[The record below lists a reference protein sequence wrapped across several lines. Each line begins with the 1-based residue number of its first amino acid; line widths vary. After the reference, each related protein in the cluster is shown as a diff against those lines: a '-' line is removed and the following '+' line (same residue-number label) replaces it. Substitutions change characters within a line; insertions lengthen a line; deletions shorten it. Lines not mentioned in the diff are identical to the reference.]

1 MSIRLRISLMV
12 LLVGMLA
19 SVPMFAGSEVVGS
32 VAGSMNASVAG
43 QALLPNTTVFNGDS
57 LQVKEGA
64 AVVALGNGNRVALG
78 RETVA
83 KFLRNDNA
91 FTVVLTEGNVSLFH
105 PDNQSAVKVQVGN
118 VTVEPAPGFK
128 SLGEV
133 AMANGTIVITSKDG
147 TLRVNEGN
155 GRTQDVVKGKTI
167 ALVPKTARAPQTGGS
182 QKLGGG
188 INWTEYTMVG
198 VAGVATIFA
207 ILAYSDAKDAKS
219 SASNAVS
226 AALVAASNAA
236 AAGSSAVSAASD
248 AKSASLSAIES
259 SRASISSTLQSAF
272 VVQHA
277 ETVNVGCALN
287 TLAGELTP
295 PATVSPYTP
304 LKGSCPATVATPFGR
319 H

>member
-287 TLAGELTP
+287 TFASDVGVTP
-295 PATVSPYTP
+295 SPYTP
-304 LKGSCPATVATPFGR
+304 VVGSCPATVATPFAR

>member
-1 MSIRLRISLMV
+1 
-12 LLVGMLA
+12 
-19 SVPMFAGSEVVGS
+19 
-32 VAGSMNASVAG
+32 
-43 QALLPNTTVFNGDS
+43 
-57 LQVKEGA
+57 
-64 AVVALGNGNRVALG
+64 VALGNGNRVALG

-287 TLAGELTP
+287 TFASDVGVTP
-295 PATVSPYTP
+295 SPYTP
-304 LKGSCPATVATPFGR
+304 VVGSCPATVATPFGR